1 MTYNIDVVE
10 DLVAYNC
17 LTNRLYLSTVI
28 DILEPSCFDKSYNK
42 TVVTLILKFYNQH
55 KVFHKNEDLVLLIS
69 DENTKKLFKD
79 ALKQYKNLPKEI
91 NHLIFIQYSE
101 LFFKEILLYNAVNKT
116 VGEFKSKDNVDF
128 NDILKRFTSACNVSL
143 INNVG
148 MDYFE
153 QIDSHI
159 DNLSVVDET
168 FSTGYKYLDKKLGG
182 GFAKNGKALYV
193 GLGVPNVGKSIVLGN
208 IAANVLAQGKVVSII
223 SLEMSEHVYAKRMT
237 ALFSGIGFSKMKDN
251 TGELKNRLN
260 DYKDSIG
267 RGKLII
273 KEYAPKEITVENL
286 VSYYD
291 MLAKKDVKP
300 DFVVRDYVDL
310 IRWSNSRLN
319 REEGSS
325 EVAEKIRALTYYLKC
340 PILSMTQSNREG
352 LKQESDL
359 GMENSANSMG
369 IPRTTDFLFTL
380 DQEEEDKQ
388 LGVIRAGIVKSR
400 FGEAFGKWN
409 WRVDYNTLK
418 LTEEGDYFS
427 ESADE
432 VENKLNSL

>member
-1 MTYNIDVVE
+1 MTYNTEIVE
-10 DLVAYNC
+10 DLIAYNC
-17 LTNRLYLSTVI
+17 LTNKLYLSTVI
-28 DILEPSCFDKSYNK
+28 DILEPSCFDKLYNR
-42 TVVTLILKFYNQH
+42 TVITLILQFYEKH
-55 KVFHKNEDLVLLIS
+55 KVFHKKEDLVFLLS
-69 DENTKKLFKD
+69 DENTKKSFKD
-79 ALKQYKNLPKEI
+79 AVKQYKSLPQDI
-91 NHLIFIQYSE
+91 NHLVFIEYSE
-101 LFFKEILLYNAVNKT
+101 AFFKERLLYNAINKT
-116 VGEFKSKDNVDF
+116 SGEFKAKSKVDF
-128 NDILKRFTSACNVSL
+128 NEILSRFSSACNISL
-143 INNVG
+143 VNNIG

-153 QIDSHI
+153 QIDAHI
-159 DNLSVVDET
+159 ENLSVVDET
-168 FSTGYKYLDKKLGG
+168 FSTGYNYLDKKLGG
-182 GFAKNGKALYV
+182 GFQKHGKAMYV

-223 SLEMSEHVYAKRMT
+223 SMEMSEHIYAKRMT
-237 ALFSGIGFSKMKDN
+237 ALFSGIGFSRMKDN
-251 TGELKNRLN
+251 TLELKNRLT
-260 DYKDSIG
+260 DYKSHIG
-267 RGKLII
+267 KGKLLI

-291 MLAKKDVKP
+291 LLAKKGIKP
-300 DFVVRDYVDL
+300 ELVVIDYLDL
-310 IRWSNSRLN
+310 IRWSNGKLN

-325 EVAEKIRALTYYLKC
+325 EVAEKTRALTYYLKC
-340 PILSMTQSNREG
+340 PVLSMTQSNREG

-427 ESADE
+427 ESSNE
-432 VENKLNSL
+432 VENKLNRF